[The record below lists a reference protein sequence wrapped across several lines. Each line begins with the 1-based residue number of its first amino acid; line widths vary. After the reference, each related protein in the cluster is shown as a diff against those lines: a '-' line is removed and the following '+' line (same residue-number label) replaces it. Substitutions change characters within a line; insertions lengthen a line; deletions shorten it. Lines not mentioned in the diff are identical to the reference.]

1 MCEYNKRYKEMVYLL
16 GELLIIVLSQCI
28 ISAFFLVIPVG
39 RMGNQK
45 AALEL
50 IIKKLED
57 VDMVSIVI

>member
-1 MCEYNKRYKEMVYLL
+1 MVYLL